1 MKKVIVKIMILTILL
16 VSIWQYV
23 NYAKYIIQRNKT
35 VMITCQKQE
44 KVI

>member
-1 MKKVIVKIMILTILL
+1 MKRIIGKIIILTILL

-23 NYAKYIIQRNKT
+23 NYAKYIIQKNKT

-44 KVI
+44 EVM